1 MELKKAG
8 KADTLDKGTYC
19 LLSADCYVSGPILG
33 PSERY
38 SALLQPVASDPPHN
52 IAVAQSGLCGRSRHF
67 LMSAGPC
74 HNLLPALS
82 CDKRSRVTQANQTQ
96 NKWVGDLSPSEHT
109 PEFNKVERT
118 SDIWQLGTNRCV
130 VIGSS

>member
-8 KADTLDKGTYC
+8 EADTLDKGTYC

-38 SALLQPVASDPPHN
+38 SALLLQPVASDPPHN
-52 IAVAQSGLCGRSRHF
+52 IALAQSGLCGRSRHF

-96 NKWVGDLSPSEHT
+96 NKWVGDLSPLSILMNST
-109 PEFNKVERT
+109 K
-118 SDIWQLGTNRCV
+118 
-130 VIGSS
+130 

>member
-8 KADTLDKGTYC
+8 KADILDKGTYC

-52 IAVAQSGLCGRSRHF
+52 IAVAQSGLCGRSHQF

-74 HNLLPALS
+74 HTPLPAFS
-82 CDKRSRVTQANQTQ
+82 WDKRSRVTQANQTQ
-96 NKWVGDLSPSEHT
+96 NKWGGRLKS
-109 PEFNKVERT
+109 
-118 SDIWQLGTNRCV
+118 L
-130 VIGSS
+130 